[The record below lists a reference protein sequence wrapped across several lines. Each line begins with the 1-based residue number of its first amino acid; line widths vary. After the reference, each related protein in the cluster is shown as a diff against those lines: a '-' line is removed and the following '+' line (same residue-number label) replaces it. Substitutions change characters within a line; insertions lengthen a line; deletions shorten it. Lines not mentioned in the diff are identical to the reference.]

1 MGPLA
6 EVARSSQLLV
16 TVSRVQVS
24 LSYLIS
30 FCFSSLFSSFSWLF
44 VYTRLAAKGTLP
56 VVPSSDAQ
64 NYPVRSASWRSRR
77 IADQA
82 LASLFHSGETRPLLL
97 AANNH
102 CAADLL
108 YRTLHARPASHRS
121 LSLVLAFALTFELS
135 AGAQAR
141 VRRAPLCG

>member
-56 VVPSSDAQ
+56 VPSSDAQ

-77 IADQA
+77 IAPIK

>member
-44 VYTRLAAKGTLP
+44 VYTRLVAKGTLP
-56 VVPSSDAQ
+56 VPRAVMRKIIRYD
-64 NYPVRSASWRSRR
+64 RR
-77 IADQA
+77 VGEVVESPIK

-108 YRTLHARPASHRS
+108 YRTLHARPASHRGAFLSFWRS
-121 LSLVLAFALTFELS
+121 LLRLNYPPEL
-135 AGAQAR
+135 
-141 VRRAPLCG
+141 RRA